1 MDQQLIRANEID
13 AVVNEEGKKE
23 LGKVNDAGQA

>member
-23 LGKVNDAGQA
+23 LGKVRKSE